1 MVLEAANGFLLDSAS
16 SLVCRGGIS
25 GLASCAPLIWTS
37 QEPYSGI
44 FTMPLEKEISFS
56 FIFSL
61 GRSNLQPVSYD
72 FLPHSSCYLPRTW
85 LEYLRGAAREV
96 AVVHSQSQQTVLH
109 HSICST
115 AVQYLPAGRYHTVL
129 CSSLLVGRE
138 TSPPGAAGLD
148 GGAAGNSCQHSVL
161 PGRPSV
167 ISVRN
172 VSGRGLWA
180 NTCSLQER
188 SLPDPSGFFSHVSP
202 YILMCLLLLRAW
214 SSEQDQHH
222 PHAQVCMGR

>member
-61 GRSNLQPVSYD
+61 GRSNLQPVSYN

-85 LEYLRGAAREV
+85 LEYLRGAVREV

-115 AVQYLPAGRYHTVL
+115 AVQYLPAGPHSALLFPSHGQTDV
-129 CSSLLVGRE
+129 SSRG
-138 TSPPGAAGLD
+138 SWPG
-148 GGAAGNSCQHSVL
+148 
-161 PGRPSV
+161 
-167 ISVRN
+167 
-172 VSGRGLWA
+172 
-180 NTCSLQER
+180 
-188 SLPDPSGFFSHVSP
+188 
-202 YILMCLLLLRAW
+202 
-214 SSEQDQHH
+214 
-222 PHAQVCMGR
+222 